1 MLKNINPNLQSHY
14 IGRPL
19 DGWRLK
25 LYTII
30 FEADTHAGRLFDL
43 ILLMMIVLSVSV
55 VFADSVTSLHNRYG
69 DIFSVFEYFFT
80 IIFTIE
86 YGLRLLCVRY
96 PLRYAKSFFGV
107 VDLLSIL
114 PTYLALLFP
123 GFHALIDVRVLRL
136 LRIFRILGLSSYV
149 NEYYSLILAIRRSTH
164 KIFIFLS
171 FVVMV
176 TIIMGTVMYMVEGE
190 ANGFSNIPVSIYWAI
205 TTMTTVGYGDL
216 SPQTGLGRFIASIMM
231 LLGWGTLAVPTG
243 IVTVELGQVRASS
256 TGPTTRSCHTCLT
269 QGHLPDA
276 NFCMHCGHS
285 LTEYQTDESSNNSG
299 SHT

>member
-1 MLKNINPNLQSHY
+1 MNPNVQSHY
-14 IGRPL
+14 IGKPL
-19 DGWRLK
+19 EGWRLK
-25 LYTII
+25 LYIII
-30 FEADTHAGRLFDL
+30 FEADTRAGRLFDL
-43 ILLMMIVLSVSV
+43 TLLVMIVLSITV
-55 VFADSVTSLHNRYG
+55 VFADSVSSLHHRYG
-69 DIFSVFEYFFT
+69 GIFSVFEYFFT

-86 YGLRLLCVRY
+86 YGLRLLCVRF
-96 PLRYAKSFFGV
+96 PSRYARSFFGV
-107 VDLLSIL
+107 VDVLSIL

-149 NEYYSLILAIRRSTH
+149 NEYYSLILAIRRSAR
-164 KIFIFLS
+164 KILIFLS

-190 ANGFSNIPVSIYWAI
+190 ANGFTSIPVAIYWAI

-216 SPQTGLGRFIASIMM
+216 SPQTGLGRLIASVMM

-243 IVTVELGQVRASS
+243 IMTVELGHVRASA

-276 NFCMHCGHS
+276 NFCMHCGNT
-285 LTEYQTDESSNNSG
+285 LTKYQTDESSNNSFG
-299 SHT
+299 

>member
-1 MLKNINPNLQSHY
+1 MLKNMNPDVQSHD
-14 IGRPL
+14 IGKPL

-30 FEADTHAGRLFDL
+30 FEADTRAGRLFDL
-43 ILLMMIVLSVSV
+43 ILLLMIVLSVSI
-55 VFADSVTSLHNRYG
+55 VFADSVASLHNRYG
-69 DIFSVFEYFFT
+69 DIFLVFEYFFT
-80 IIFTIE
+80 IAFTIE

-96 PLRYAKSFFGV
+96 PSHYAKSFFGV
-107 VDLLSIL
+107 VDFLSIL

-136 LRIFRILGLSSYV
+136 LRVFRILGLSSYV
-149 NEYYSLILAIRRSTH
+149 NEYYGLILAIRRSTH
-164 KIFIFLS
+164 KILIFLS

-190 ANGFSNIPVSIYWAI
+190 AHGFSNIPVSIYWAI

-216 SPQTGLGRFIASIMM
+216 SPQTGLGRLIASVMM
-231 LLGWGTLAVPTG
+231 LVGWGTLAVPTG
-243 IVTVELGQVRASS
+243 IVAVELGQVRTSE
-256 TGPTTRSCHTCLT
+256 TGPTTRSCHVCLT

-285 LTEYQTDESSNNSG
+285 LTEHQTDESSNNSF
-299 SHT
+299 S